1 MEYRNRELW
10 AAFAA
15 ILSDHPGIFCEH
27 SLAGRGTAFERLDW
41 SLHRHPGVPADG
53 DDRDA
58 VFLA

>member
-15 ILSDHPGIFCEH
+15 ILLITLTYFVSTVWLGED
-27 SLAGRGTAFERLDW
+27 TAFERLDW
-41 SLHRHPGVPADG
+41 SWHRHPGVPADG